1 MKEILNIL
9 KHRGQYDLSRHRF
22 LELLHTQKEY
32 DILGQ
37 YAFFSRPGDDA
48 VGRKRRCF
56 EVLSEIANCVEFLR
70 RGAGMP
76 KSGRRMSREGLMPM
90 ALEEVEHSEAR
101 GSTRRAIVVAKDLR
115 AVQACVFAMK
125 TLGAEKDTL
134 VVESS
139 LVQGRIHL
147 AFLDLKNARKELVV
161 NGETLNSMHL
171 RNFISAGTINHPN
184 GIEAFFSYVFS
195 SCPDHPSLT
204 DALLERMGVPV
215 DVVPAWLFYFFLVYV
230 CCLGFSESS
239 STNYHLDSL
248 VAGTPSC
255 SQRASMQSVLN
266 FLSTRA
272 SA

>member
-9 KHRGQYDLSRHRF
+9 KHRGQYDASRHRF

-32 DILGQ
+32 DILSQ

-90 ALEEVEHSEAR
+90 TLEEEEHSEPR
-101 GSTRRAIVVAKDLR
+101 GTRRAIVAAKDLR

-139 LVQGRIHL
+139 LAQGRIHL

-171 RNFISAGTINHPN
+171 RNFISAGTFNHPFASN
-184 GIEAFFSYVFS
+184 SFS
-195 SCPDHPSLT
+195 H
-204 DALLERMGVPV
+204 
-215 DVVPAWLFYFFLVYV
+215 
-230 CCLGFSESS
+230 SS
-239 STNYHLDSL
+239 SH
-248 VAGTPSC
+248 V
-255 SQRASMQSVLN
+255 QI
-266 FLSTRA
+266 TRA
-272 SA
+272 SPMLCSSEWVCRWTSFPHGCSTSSLSTCAAWDLANRAPPTTTSTPSSPVRPAVTSVLRCSPSSTS

>member
-22 LELLHTQKEY
+22 LDLLHTQKEY

-48 VGRKRRCF
+48 VGMKRRCF

-90 ALEEVEHSEAR
+90 NLEEEEHSEAR
-101 GSTRRAIVVAKDLR
+101 GTTRRAIVVAKDLR

-171 RNFISAGTINHPN
+171 RNFISVGTFNHPYCDQTLFLMCLHLMSRSPEPHRRAARAN
-184 GIEAFFSYVFS
+184 GCAGGRRSRV
-195 SCPDHPSLT
+195 
-204 DALLERMGVPV
+204 AVLLLP
-215 DVVPAWLFYFFLVYV
+215 
-230 CCLGFSESS
+230 CL
-239 STNYHLDSL
+239 
-248 VAGTPSC
+248 
-255 SQRASMQSVLN
+255 RVLPG
-266 FLSTRA
+266 L
-272 SA
+272 